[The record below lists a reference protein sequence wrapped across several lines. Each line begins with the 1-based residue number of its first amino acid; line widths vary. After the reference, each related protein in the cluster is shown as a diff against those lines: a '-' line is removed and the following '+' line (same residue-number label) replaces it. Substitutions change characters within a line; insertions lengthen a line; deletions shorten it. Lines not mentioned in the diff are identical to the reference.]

1 MQLEILQMKEQISKM
16 QAQAQT
22 SAEVPTELEE
32 VKVEDTTKFYFTYS
46 LGRSL
51 LNSIVSFSEASG
63 ISTLRREDLRF
74 D

>member
-1 MQLEILQMKEQISKM
+1 MKEQISKM

-46 LGRSL
+46 RGGSL
-51 LNSIVSFSEASG
+51 VNSIVSFSEASG

>member
-1 MQLEILQMKEQISKM
+1 MQLEILQVKEQISKM

-46 LGRSL
+46 IGGSL
-51 LNSIVSFSEASG
+51 WNSIVSFSEVSG